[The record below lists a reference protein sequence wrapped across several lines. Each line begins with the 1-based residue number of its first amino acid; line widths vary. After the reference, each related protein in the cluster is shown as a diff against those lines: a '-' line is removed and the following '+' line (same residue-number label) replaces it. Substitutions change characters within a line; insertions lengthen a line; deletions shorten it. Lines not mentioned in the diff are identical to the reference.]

1 MKFALNTL
9 FFGLVF
15 CACTTNTQPYE
26 SVEKNQ
32 KFREV
37 VAQEENGEYVLLSKG
52 YTYFEEANP
61 DSSEGTVVLVHGFSV
76 PSYIWE
82 VTFNTLK
89 EKGYRVV
96 MMDLFGRGNSDN
108 PDLPQTDALRAQ
120 QVLDLMNA
128 LGIEKAI
135 LAGLSNGGRIISKMA
150 AMDASKIEALFY
162 VSSSSFLDYEKQ
174 TDTTVSPWGG
184 DFEKVI
190 ELLNNE
196 SIGEENIRFFL
207 GYSGW
212 GENQLQNEIEL
223 NSWIIQ
229 ENCIGNKV
237 ININSESFW
246 RKQIRSLGG
255 AYLIWGNAPKN
266 PSHN

>member
-1 MKFALNTL
+1 MFNLCKIILVTL
-9 FFGLVF
+9 DRGKSKESIKEDLQLSDTQLGLLTGLVNFCIFFGQFGGFLVEPDNLYF
-15 CACTTNTQPYE
+15 IHNSPELITGSIKIN
-26 SVEKNQ
+26 
-32 KFREV
+32 
-37 VAQEENGEYVLLSKG
+37 EELY
-52 YTYFEEANP
+52 
-61 DSSEGTVVLVHGFSV
+61 
-76 PSYIWE
+76 
-82 VTFNTLK
+82 
-89 EKGYRVV
+89 
-96 MMDLFGRGNSDN
+96 
-108 PDLPQTDALRAQ
+108 
-120 QVLDLMNA
+120 
-128 LGIEKAI
+128 
-135 LAGLSNGGRIISKMA
+135 
-150 AMDASKIEALFY
+150 
-162 VSSSSFLDYEKQ
+162 
-174 TDTTVSPWGG
+174 WGG

-223 NSWIIQ
+223 NSWVIQ

-255 AYLIWGNAPKN
+255 AYLIWGNAPEN

>member
-1 MKFALNTL
+1 MEIHQGTLLVAEPSIVGDINFHHAVILLVNHKKTASLGFILNKPFDFIL
-9 FFGLVF
+9 QDILPEIKSSIEIHFGG
-15 CACTTNTQPYE
+15 P
-26 SVEKNQ
+26 VEPDNLYFIHNSPELITGSIKIN
-32 KFREV
+32 
-37 VAQEENGEYVLLSKG
+37 EELY
-52 YTYFEEANP
+52 
-61 DSSEGTVVLVHGFSV
+61 
-76 PSYIWE
+76 
-82 VTFNTLK
+82 
-89 EKGYRVV
+89 
-96 MMDLFGRGNSDN
+96 
-108 PDLPQTDALRAQ
+108 
-120 QVLDLMNA
+120 
-128 LGIEKAI
+128 
-135 LAGLSNGGRIISKMA
+135 
-150 AMDASKIEALFY
+150 
-162 VSSSSFLDYEKQ
+162 
-174 TDTTVSPWGG
+174 WGG

-223 NSWIIQ
+223 NSWVIQ

-255 AYLIWGNAPKN
+255 AYLIWGNAPEN